1 MPANLTPQYQAA
13 EERFRAAQTIEEK
26 IEALREMLS
35 TIPKHKGTE
44 KLQADIKRRLAKC
57 QQEQD
62 QKKKSG
68 GGRRHDPGHIAR
80 EGAGQ
85 IALIGP
91 PNSGKSSVLGALTH
105 AHPEIADYPFTTTTP
120 LPGMMPY
127 EDVQV
132 QLIDTPP
139 LTGEP
144 YDPVLVN
151 IARNADCLLL
161 VVDPN
166 DPEALEQAEHLR
178 GFLVRSRI
186 FPTGRTVP
194 EEYTV
199 SGRVMPVYLALNKL
213 DLGEDVEILTMVH
226 EAVGSDLPVFRVAA
240 AHGNGLEELRVA
252 LYEVLGV
259 LRVYAKEPGKKP
271 DMNRPF
277 VLKHGAT
284 VHDLATIIHKDIAA
298 SFKYAR
304 IWGSAKFEG
313 QQVDRDH
320 PLADRDVVEIHG
332 G

>member
-13 EERFRAAQTIEEK
+13 EERFRAAQTVEEK

-57 QQEQD
+57 QQEQE
-62 QKKKSG
+62 QRKKS
-68 GGRRHDPGHIAR
+68 GGRRHDPGHIPR

-85 IALIGP
+85 VALIGP
-91 PNSGKSSVLGALTH
+91 PNSGKSSLLAALTH
-105 AHPEIADYPFTTTTP
+105 ARPEVADYPFTTSAP

-139 LTGEP
+139 MTGEP
-144 YDPVLVN
+144 FDPLLIN

-166 DPEALEQAEHLR
+166 DPEALEQVEHVR
-178 GFLVRSRI
+178 AFLTRSRI
-186 FPTGRTVP
+186 SPIGRPVP
-194 EEYTV
+194 EEFTI
-199 SGRVMPVYLALNKL
+199 SGRVMHVHLALNKL
-213 DLGEDVEILTMVH
+213 DLEPDGEIVTMLH
-226 EAVGSDLPVFRVAA
+226 EAIGADLPLHRIAA
-240 AHGNGLEELRVA
+240 AHGAGLEELRGA
-252 LYEVLGV
+252 LYRLLDV

-271 DMNRPF
+271 DMARPF
-277 VLKHGAT
+277 VMKRGAT
-284 VHDLATIIHKDIAA
+284 VHDLAMIIHKDIAA

-304 IWGSAKFEG
+304 IWGSAKFDG

-320 PLADRDVVEIHG
+320 VLADRDVVEIHAV
-332 G
+332 